1 MSNFIL
7 IFLCLALGVLLKR
20 TRRFPSET
28 AQVLNAF
35 VIHVSLP
42 AVILV
47 QIPSLIRSAE
57 LNSDMLIPIS
67 MAWICFALSWI
78 FFSFLGKKMGWSRA
92 EEGALILT
100 AGLGNT
106 SFVGF
111 PLLEAFYGPRSI
123 PVGIL
128 IDQLGSFL
136 VLSTIGL
143 IVAARYGQKE
153 DAKFSFKTVAKNIL
167 TFPPFVSLLVAVL
180 WHVLGT
186 PGHIFVHPV
195 FEKLGSTLV
204 PLALI
209 AVGFQLSVSRV
220 VVQRQGGPLMWGLG
234 YKLLLAPLLLAL
246 LYVGALGSHS
256 LSTQITI
263 LEAAMAPMITA
274 SVVAVEFGLDAEI
287 ASLMVGIGIP
297 LSLLT
302 VSLWYRLLEIIL

>member
-20 TRRFPSET
+20 TRRFPGET

-57 LNSDMLIPIS
+57 LNTEMLIPIS
-67 MAWICFALSWI
+67 MAWICFFLSWV
-78 FFSFLGKKMGWSRA
+78 FFSFLGKRLGWSQA

-153 DAKFSFKTVAKNIL
+153 NAQFSWKKVAKNIL

-180 WHVLGT
+180 WHFLGT
-186 PGHIFVHPV
+186 PGHMFIHPV

-204 PLALI
+204 PLALV
-209 AVGFQLSVSRV
+209 AVGFQLSVSKA
-220 VVQRQGGPLMWGLG
+220 VVQRQGGPLAWGLA
-234 YKLLLAPLLLAL
+234 YKLLLAPLLMML
-246 LYVGALGSHS
+246 LYVGALGSQS

-274 SVVAVEFGLDAEI
+274 SVVASEFGLKAEI

-297 LSLLT
+297 LSLIT
-302 VSLWYRLLEIIL
+302 VPLWYRLLEIIL